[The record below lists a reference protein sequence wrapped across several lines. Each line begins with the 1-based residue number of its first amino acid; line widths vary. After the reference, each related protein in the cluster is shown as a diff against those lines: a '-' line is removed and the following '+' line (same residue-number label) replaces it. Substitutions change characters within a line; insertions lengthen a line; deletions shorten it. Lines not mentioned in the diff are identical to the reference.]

1 MGVQRDVL
9 TLANILA
16 KVATG
21 DERELM
27 AVAESKL
34 IEAGHRTLLWSN
46 PPRFG
51 CWSGYR
57 TVIHLRCIHYESE
70 GVYALAPP
78 QPSQNVIDLIEKAI
92 QWAART
98 RIARELHV
106 RTCGSEKRR

>member
-1 MGVQRDVL
+1 MGAQREVL
-9 TLANILA
+9 TVANILK

-34 IEAGHRTLLWSN
+34 CEAGHRTLWGSN

-51 CWSGYR
+51 CGLGYR
-57 TVIHLRCIHYESE
+57 TVIHLRCIHYENE

-92 QWAART
+92 QFAART
-98 RIARELHV
+98 RIAREIHV
-106 RTCGSEKRR
+106 RTCISEKRR